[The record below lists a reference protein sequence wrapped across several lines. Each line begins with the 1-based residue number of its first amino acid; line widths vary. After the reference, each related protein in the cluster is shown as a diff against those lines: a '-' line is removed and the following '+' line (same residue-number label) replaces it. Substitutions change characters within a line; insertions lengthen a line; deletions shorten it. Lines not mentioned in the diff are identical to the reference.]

1 MIEKPNV
8 VEKIF
13 DLRQKFAVIG
23 LTGRT
28 GSGCSTVAD
37 LLTQSD
43 FKGIEAPFPSAN
55 PDGVS
60 NDDRKYRILYTYL
73 SNVWK
78 INKIEFVKIKA
89 SDIIF
94 FFVLLDGFDYFL
106 DAFKETQSTK
116 GGINNPDYEKL
127 VDLLKS
133 QFKEKFEK
141 KSNDAKNVNELLTKD
156 RNTKEEKENIIK
168 FIFSELPQFI
178 NTICTAI
185 NTSSRKKLYRQ
196 FQEWGNN
203 IRRYGVS
210 YKKTDNGIVSP
221 AKLAETINRIIKV
234 RKSVSNDKGQFFIVD
249 SLRNPYEVLYFRE
262 RYSAFYL
269 MSINTEEKNRRHN
282 LEEANYAKDDI
293 SSLDGVEHPE
303 KRKGIA
309 DSYYTQDVE
318 SCIELSDIH
327 IVHHNQP
334 VHLNH
339 ELKKQL
345 VHFVALML
353 HPGLVSPSPKERLM
367 QIAYTAKLNSGC
379 ISRQV
384 GAAVTDEHFSVK
396 SIGWNT
402 VAEGQTPCSLR
413 DFNDLCTNCDLS
425 AFSPFELEDEEFRG
439 VIKKFQTSYHNAN
452 AEELKTDYGLP
463 LPFCFKDF
471 YTVQKKGQKN
481 QVHTRSL
488 HAEENAF
495 LQLAK
500 YGSEGIKG
508 GKLFTTASCCELC
521 AKKAYQL
528 GIKEIYYIDSYPG
541 ISLRHIL
548 MAGNNVPK
556 LILFQGAIGRA
567 YMQLYSPFLPLK
579 DEIEF
584 LSTVK
589 IEYEQ
594 EEKKE
599 KTEDQNKE
607 IANAPK
613 DSVVDE
619 AIVGCAKYDG
629 R

>member
-1 MIEKPNV
+1 MTLGG
-8 VEKIF
+8 F
-13 DLRQKFAVIG
+13 QG
-23 LTGRT
+23 LG
-28 GSGCSTVAD
+28 
-37 LLTQSD
+37 
-43 FKGIEAPFPSAN
+43 APIPTEN
-55 PDGVS
+55 PKGVS
-60 NDDRKYRILYTYL
+60 NDDRKYKILYNYL
-73 SNVWK
+73 LHVWK
-78 INKIEFVKIKA
+78 GERIRFVKIKA

-94 FFVLLDGFDYFL
+94 FFVVIDGFDKFIE
-106 DAFKETQSTK
+106 AFKDTQSTK
-116 GGINNPDYEKL
+116 GGEDSPEYIK
-127 VDLLKS
+127 LKS
-133 QFKEKFEK
+133 NLGRF
-141 KSNDAKNVNELLTKD
+141 KD
-156 RNTKEEKENIIK
+156 RFNEVSGKANTILNYLHSDNNTDDRNKEIDD
-168 FIFSELPQFI
+168 FIFTELPEFI
-178 NTICTAI
+178 QNISTEVK
-185 NTSSRKKLYRQ
+185 TSSKKKLYKQ

-210 YKKTDNGIVSP
+210 YKYQNADNVSP
-221 AKLAETINRIIKV
+221 IRLAETINKIIKV
-234 RKSVSNDKGQFFIVD
+234 KRSLDSKLGLFFVVD

-269 MSINTEEKNRRHN
+269 MSINTEEKHRRHN

-293 SSLDGVEHPE
+293 DTLDGVEHPE

-327 IVHHNQP
+327 IVHYNKQ

-384 GAAVTDEHFSVK
+384 GAAVTDKYFSVK

-402 VAEGQTPCSLR
+402 VPEGQTPCSLR
-413 DFNDLCTNCDLS
+413 DFNDLCSNCDLS
-425 AFSPFELEDEEFRG
+425 AFSQYELEDSAFRG
-439 VIKKFQTSYHNAN
+439 VIDRFKKEYQDNESVK
-452 AEELKTDYGLP
+452 LKEDYGLP

-471 YTVQKKGQKN
+471 YTVHNKGQKN

-528 GIKEIYYIDSYPG
+528 GIEEIYYIDSYPG

-548 MAGNNVPK
+548 MAGNNIPK

-567 YMQLYSPFLPLK
+567 YIQLYSPFLALK

-584 LSTVK
+584 LTTVK
-589 IEYEQ
+589 VKYEN
-594 EEKKE
+594 ETKKE
-599 KTEDQNKE
+599 KK
-607 IANAPK
+607 
-613 DSVVDE
+613 DE
-619 AIVGCAKYDG
+619 ATIKAGSEDVCNGTDCRVAEKQKG
-629 R
+629 GE